1 MKTRIYSLLVAL
13 MSVVAFSACDDW
25 TPAEQGAYPA
35 NTGGVSRSKMDV
47 TVNDEVTAIGRAIVD
62 TSDYLVTVTEKGSD
76 VIATYEGKPCSW
88 TYSTMPQIFTLP
100 VGDYTVRVRSHEPA
114 DAAWSEPYYE
124 GSADFT
130 VVNNNVTY
138 IGTVT
143 CDFASVKVEI
153 RFSEELAK
161 AMSDDSHVDVVAG
174 VAGTSLT
181 WAANETRYG
190 YFYPAEDNPTIIATF
205 TGTVKGQTV
214 SATKNVTDAKR
225 GNYYIFSFSLN
236 TGNPILPDE
245 FGDITGADSGI
256 KIDFEVIESSVN
268 STVRP
273 GETPSTDPDKHPD
286 TEEWPEEPGPGP
298 DQPGPDQP
306 ENPDD
311 KVIDFI
317 GKFVIDDESSELYG
331 KSSNLVLGEDG
342 KNDPN
347 ADVHIV
353 RITAQNGISNLK
365 VKISSDNDDFI
376 GSAGEML
383 PMDFDLATV
392 DEDLAASLASI
403 GLPVRDEVVGKTK
416 IDFDITELAPLLSTF
431 TGKHKFTITV
441 IDAKGNT
448 KSTSLIYVAE

>member
-47 TVNDEVTAIGRAIVD
+47 TVNDEVTAIGRAIID

-205 TGTVKGQTV
+205 IGTVKGQTV

-256 KIDFEVIESSVN
+256 KIDFEVIESNVN

-317 GKFVIDDESSELYG
+317 GKFEIDDESSELYG

-347 ADVHIV
+347 ADVHVV
-353 RITAQNGISNLK
+353 RIIGQNGISNLK

-416 IDFDITELAPLLSTF
+416 IDFDITELAPLLSAF
-431 TGKHKFTITV
+431 SGKHTFTITV

>member
-205 TGTVKGQTV
+205 IGTVKGQTV

-245 FGDITGADSGI
+245 SGDITGADSGI
-256 KIDFEVIESSVN
+256 KIDFEVIESNVN

-286 TEEWPEEPGPGP
+286 TEEWPEEPDPGP
-298 DQPGPDQP
+298 ETPD
-306 ENPDD
+306 NPDEPKD
-311 KVIDFI
+311 EVIDFV
-317 GKFVIDDESSELYG
+317 GKFEIDDPSSDLFG

-347 ADVHIV
+347 AEVHVV
-353 RITAQNGISNLK
+353 RITVQNGISNLK
-365 VKISSDNDDFI
+365 VNISSDNDKFI
-376 GSAGEML
+376 GQAGEML

-416 IDFDITELAPLLSTF
+416 IDFDITGLAPLLSAF
-431 TGKHKFTITV
+431 PGKHTFTITV

>member
-100 VGDYTVRVRSHEPA
+100 VGDYTVRVRSHEPT

-143 CDFASVKVEI
+143 CNFASVKVEI
-153 RFSEELAK
+153 RFSEELTK

-256 KIDFEVIESSVN
+256 KIDFEVIESNVN

-306 ENPDD
+306 ENPSDENIEIGATFD
-311 KVIDFI
+311 KDAVTPAVDGEYILTI
-317 GKFVIDDESSELYG
+317 
-331 KSSNLVLGEDG
+331 KSKEPLANIEVE
-342 KNDPN
+342 
-347 ADVHIV
+347 I
-353 RITAQNGISNLK
+353 ISPYLTTEFLNSVGLTSK
-365 VKISSDNDDFI
+365 
-376 GSAGEML
+376 
-383 PMDFDLATV
+383 FDLAYPENSKIDPSDPDSENMDLTAALTGFGFKIGSEV
-392 DEDLAASLASI
+392 IGQYEIPFDLSPFIPLLALDDEPGRIHTFRLT
-403 GLPVRDEVVGKTK
+403 VRDKMGNVT
-416 IDFDITELAPLLSTF
+416 IQDL
-431 TGKHKFTITV
+431 KFQ
-441 IDAKGNT
+441 N
-448 KSTSLIYVAE
+448 

>member
-100 VGDYTVRVRSHEPA
+100 VGDYTVRVRSHEPT

-143 CDFASVKVEI
+143 CNFASVKVEI
-153 RFSEELAK
+153 RFSE
-161 AMSDDSHVDVVAG
+161 D
-174 VAGTSLT
+174 
-181 WAANETRYG
+181 
-190 YFYPAEDNPTIIATF
+190 FYPAEDNPTIIATF

-256 KIDFEVIESSVN
+256 KIDFEVIESNVN

-286 TEEWPEEPGPGP
+286 TEEWPEELGPGP

-306 ENPDD
+306 ENPSDENIKIDATFD
-311 KVIDFI
+311 KDAVTPAVDGEYILTI
-317 GKFVIDDESSELYG
+317 
-331 KSSNLVLGEDG
+331 KSKEPLANIEVE
-342 KNDPN
+342 
-347 ADVHIV
+347 I
-353 RITAQNGISNLK
+353 ISPYLTTEFLNSVGLTSK
-365 VKISSDNDDFI
+365 
-376 GSAGEML
+376 
-383 PMDFDLATV
+383 FDLAYPENSKMDPSDPDSENMDLTAALTGFGFKIGSEV
-392 DEDLAASLASI
+392 IGQYEIPFDLSPFIPLLALDDEPGRIHTFRLT
-403 GLPVRDEVVGKTK
+403 VRDKMGNVT
-416 IDFDITELAPLLSTF
+416 IQDL
-431 TGKHKFTITV
+431 KFQ
-441 IDAKGNT
+441 N
-448 KSTSLIYVAE
+448 

>member
-47 TVNDEVTAIGRAIVD
+47 TVNDEVTAIGRAIID

-100 VGDYTVRVRSHEPA
+100 VGDYTVRVRSHEPS

-143 CDFASVKVEI
+143 CNFASVKVEI

-161 AMSDDSHVDVVAG
+161 VMSDDSHVDVVAG

-181 WAANETRYG
+181 WSASETRYG

-256 KIDFEVIESSVN
+256 KIDFEVIESDVN

-273 GETPSTDPDKHPD
+273 GETPSTDPDRHPD
-286 TEEWPEEPGPGP
+286 TEEWPDEPDPGPETP
-298 DQPGPDQP
+298 D
-306 ENPDD
+306 NPDEP
-311 KVIDFI
+311 K
-317 GKFVIDDESSELYG
+317 DENIEMI
-331 KSSNLVLGEDG
+331 
-342 KNDPN
+342 P
-347 ADVHIV
+347 
-353 RITAQNGISNLK
+353 NGIDLDGINEAIKGNTYEMIFRSKTPITNIIVEIISDYLTSDFLSGVGLSN
-365 VKISSDNDDFI
+365 
-376 GSAGEML
+376 E
-383 PMDFDLATV
+383 FDLAYPG
-392 DEDLAASLASI
+392 ELSEGLEGI
-403 GLPVRDEVVGKTK
+403 GFKTGSDIIGATEVPFVL
-416 IDFDITELAPLLSTF
+416 TELIPLLNADPNIEIHTF
-431 TGKHKFTITV
+431 RVTIKAEEGNEYTRELKFR
-441 IDAKGNT
+441 NT
-448 KSTSLIYVAE
+448 K

>member
-47 TVNDEVTAIGRAIVD
+47 TVNDEVTAIGRAIID

-100 VGDYTVRVRSHEPA
+100 VGDYTVRVRSHEPS

-143 CDFASVKVEI
+143 CNFASVKVEI
-153 RFSEELAK
+153 RFSEELAN

-181 WAANETRYG
+181 WSASETRYG

-256 KIDFEVIESSVN
+256 KIDFEVIESNVN

-273 GETPSTDPDKHPD
+273 GETPSTDPDRHPD
-286 TEEWPEEPGPGP
+286 TEEWPDEPDPGPETP
-298 DQPGPDQP
+298 D
-306 ENPDD
+306 NPDEPKD
-311 KVIDFI
+311 EVIDFV
-317 GKFVIDDESSELYG
+317 GKFEIDDPSSDLFG

-347 ADVHIV
+347 AEVHVV

-365 VKISSDNDDFI
+365 VNISSNNDEFI
-376 GSAGEML
+376 GSAGELL

-392 DEDLAASLASI
+392 DGDLAASLASI
-403 GLPVRDEVVGKTK
+403 GLPVSDEVVGKTK
-416 IDFDITELAPLLSTF
+416 IDFNITDLAPLLSAFSGRHT
-431 TGKHKFTITV
+431 FTITV

-448 KSTSLIYVAE
+448 NSTSLIYVAE

>member
-1 MKTRIYSLLVAL
+1 M

-205 TGTVKGQTV
+205 IGTVKGQTV

-256 KIDFEVIESSVN
+256 KIDFEVIESNVN

-273 GETPSTDPDKHPD
+273 GEAPSTDPDKHPD

-306 ENPDD
+306 ENPSDD
-311 KVIDFI
+311 KVIEFD
-317 GKFVIDDESSELYG
+317 GGD
-331 KSSNLVLGEDG
+331 LVLGDNGE
-342 KNDPN
+342 NDPN
-347 ADVHIV
+347 AEVHIV
-353 RITAQNGISNLK
+353 KISSENGISNLK

-376 GSAGEML
+376 GSAGELL

-392 DEDLAASLASI
+392 DGDLAASLASI

-416 IDFDITELAPLLSTF
+416 IDFDITELAPLLSAF
-431 TGKHKFTITV
+431 SGKHTFTITV

>member
-268 STVRP
+268 SSVRP
-273 GETPSTDPDKHPD
+273 GEIPSTDPDKHPD

-306 ENPDD
+306 ENPS
-311 KVIDFI
+311 
-317 GKFVIDDESSELYG
+317 DDEVIGFNGKVSSDQYEN
-331 KSSNLVLGEDG
+331 SSNLDLGEDG
-342 KNDPN
+342 ENDPN
-347 ADVHIV
+347 DDVHIV

-365 VKISSDNDDFI
+365 VNISSDNENFI
-376 GSAGEML
+376 ASAGELL

-392 DEDLAASLASI
+392 DGDLAASLASI
-403 GLPVRDEVVGKTK
+403 NLPVGDDVAGKTE
-416 IDFDITELAPLLSTF
+416 IDFDITGLAPLLSSF
-431 TGKHKFTITV
+431 SGKHTFTITV

-448 KSTSLIYVAE
+448 KSTSLIYVVK

>member
-100 VGDYTVRVRSHEPA
+100 IGDYTVRVRSHEPA

-205 TGTVKGQTV
+205 IGTVKGQTV

-256 KIDFEVIESSVN
+256 KIDFEVIESNVN

-306 ENPDD
+306 ENPSDD
-311 KVIDFI
+311 KVIEFD
-317 GKFVIDDESSELYG
+317 GGD
-331 KSSNLVLGEDG
+331 LVLGDNGE
-342 KNDPN
+342 NDPN
-347 ADVHIV
+347 AEVHIV
-353 RITAQNGISNLK
+353 KISSENGISNLK

-376 GSAGEML
+376 GSAGELL

-392 DEDLAASLASI
+392 DGDLAASLASI

-416 IDFDITELAPLLSTF
+416 IDFDITELAPLLSAF
-431 TGKHKFTITV
+431 SGKHTFTITV

>member
-47 TVNDEVTAIGRAIVD
+47 TVNDEVTAIGRAIID

-100 VGDYTVRVRSHEPA
+100 VGDYTVRVRSHEPS

-143 CDFASVKVEI
+143 CNFASVKVEI

-161 AMSDDSHVDVVAG
+161 VMSDDSHVDVVAG

-181 WAANETRYG
+181 WSASETRYG

-256 KIDFEVIESSVN
+256 KIDFEVIESNVN

-273 GETPSTDPDKHPD
+273 GETPSTDPDRHPD
-286 TEEWPEEPGPGP
+286 SEEWPDEPDPGPETP
-298 DQPGPDQP
+298 D
-306 ENPDD
+306 NPDEP
-311 KVIDFI
+311 K
-317 GKFVIDDESSELYG
+317 DENIEMI
-331 KSSNLVLGEDG
+331 
-342 KNDPN
+342 P
-347 ADVHIV
+347 
-353 RITAQNGISNLK
+353 NGIDLDGINEAIKGNTYEMIFRSKTPITNIIVEIISDYLTSDFLSGVGLSN
-365 VKISSDNDDFI
+365 
-376 GSAGEML
+376 E
-383 PMDFDLATV
+383 FDLAYPG
-392 DEDLAASLASI
+392 ELSEGLEGI
-403 GLPVRDEVVGKTK
+403 GFKTGSDIIGATEVPFVL
-416 IDFDITELAPLLSTF
+416 TELIPLLNADPNIEIHTF
-431 TGKHKFTITV
+431 RVTIKAEEGNEYTRELKFR
-441 IDAKGNT
+441 NT
-448 KSTSLIYVAE
+448 K

>member
-47 TVNDEVTAIGRAIVD
+47 TVNDEVTAIGRAIID

-76 VIATYEGKPCSW
+76 VIATYEGKSCSW

-100 VGDYTVRVRSHEPA
+100 VGDYTVRVRSHEPS

-143 CDFASVKVEI
+143 CNFASVKVEI
-153 RFSEELAK
+153 RFSEELAN

-181 WAANETRYG
+181 WSASETRYG

-256 KIDFEVIESSVN
+256 KIDFEVIESNVN

-273 GETPSTDPDKHPD
+273 GETPSTDPDRHPD
-286 TEEWPEEPGPGP
+286 SEEWPDEPDPGPETP
-298 DQPGPDQP
+298 D
-306 ENPDD
+306 NPDEPKD
-311 KVIDFI
+311 EVIDFD
-317 GKFVIDDESSELYG
+317 GGD
-331 KSSNLVLGEDG
+331 LVLGDNG
-342 KNDPN
+342 RNDPN
-347 ADVHIV
+347 AEVHIV
-353 RITAQNGISNLK
+353 HITSENGISNLK
-365 VKISSDNDDFI
+365 VNISSDNDDFI
-376 GSAGEML
+376 DSAGDLL

-392 DEDLAASLASI
+392 DGDLAASLASI
-403 GLPVRDEVVGKTK
+403 GLPVGGEVAGKTE
-416 IDFDITELAPLLSTF
+416 IDFNITELAPLLSAFPGT
-431 TGKHKFTITV
+431 HKFTITV

>member
-47 TVNDEVTAIGRAIVD
+47 TVNDEVTAIGRAIID

-100 VGDYTVRVRSHEPA
+100 VGDYTVRVRSHEPS

-143 CDFASVKVEI
+143 CNFASVKVEI
-153 RFSEELAK
+153 RFSEELAN

-181 WAANETRYG
+181 WSASETRYG

-256 KIDFEVIESSVN
+256 KIDFEVIESDVN

-273 GETPSTDPDKHPD
+273 GETPSTDPDRHPD
-286 TEEWPEEPGPGP
+286 SEEWPDEPDPGPETPDNPDEPKDEVIDIDATFDKDKIIPAVEGEYVLTIKTEEPITNVEVEIISPYLTT
-298 DQPGPDQP
+298 
-306 ENPDD
+306 
-311 KVIDFI
+311 DFLNS
-317 GKFVIDDESSELYG
+317 V
-331 KSSNLVLGEDG
+331 NLTS
-342 KNDPN
+342 K
-347 ADVHIV
+347 
-353 RITAQNGISNLK
+353 
-365 VKISSDNDDFI
+365 
-376 GSAGEML
+376 
-383 PMDFDLATV
+383 FDLAYPERSKV
-392 DEDLAASLASI
+392 NPEDPNSADMDLTDALTGFEFPI
-403 GLPVRDEVVGKTK
+403 GEKVIGQREV
-416 IDFDITELAPLLSTF
+416 IFNLSPFIPLLALDDVPGRIHTF
-431 TGKHKFTITV
+431 RLTV
-441 IDAKGNT
+441 KDEKGNVKT
-448 KSTSLIYVAE
+448 QDLRFQN

>member
-153 RFSEELAK
+153 RFSQELTK
-161 AMSDDSHVDVVAG
+161 AMSDD
-174 VAGTSLT
+174 
-181 WAANETRYG
+181 
-190 YFYPAEDNPTIIATF
+190 
-205 TGTVKGQTV
+205 
-214 SATKNVTDAKR
+214 
-225 GNYYIFSFSLN
+225 
-236 TGNPILPDE
+236 
-245 FGDITGADSGI
+245 
-256 KIDFEVIESSVN
+256 
-268 STVRP
+268 
-273 GETPSTDPDKHPD
+273 
-286 TEEWPEEPGPGP
+286 
-298 DQPGPDQP
+298 
-306 ENPDD
+306 
-311 KVIDFI
+311 
-317 GKFVIDDESSELYG
+317 
-331 KSSNLVLGEDG
+331 
-342 KNDPN
+342 
-347 ADVHIV
+347 
-353 RITAQNGISNLK
+353 
-365 VKISSDNDDFI
+365 
-376 GSAGEML
+376 
-383 PMDFDLATV
+383 
-392 DEDLAASLASI
+392 
-403 GLPVRDEVVGKTK
+403 
-416 IDFDITELAPLLSTF
+416 
-431 TGKHKFTITV
+431 
-441 IDAKGNT
+441 
-448 KSTSLIYVAE
+448 